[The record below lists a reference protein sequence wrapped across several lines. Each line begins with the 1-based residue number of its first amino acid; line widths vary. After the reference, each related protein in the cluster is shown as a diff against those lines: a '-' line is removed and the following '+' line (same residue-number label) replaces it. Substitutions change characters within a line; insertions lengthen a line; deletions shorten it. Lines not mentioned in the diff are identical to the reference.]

1 MSVSRVEDLTIRV
14 DTGRWSST
22 VVDGARLNLAGGTV
36 TALLGDSGSGKSM
49 LAKALAG
56 ALPATADVSGTL
68 DVPAVAYVPQ
78 SGADAFSSAHTV
90 GEQLRDIA
98 RRHGTDLHAAC
109 DRALYPADRLDLYVE
124 QHSGGEIDRA
134 ALAAGFLAA
143 PQLLIVDEP
152 SSSVDDGLAEV
163 IWSTL
168 GGYPSEIVPGAAVLV
183 ITSDIGLM
191 SASGV
196 VDRIVMLRDG
206 RVVVDDEAAAV
217 LGSDDAYVS
226 RFLGAY
232 LGR

>member
-1 MSVSRVEDLTIRV
+1 MSVARVEDLTIRV
-14 DTGRWSST
+14 DTGRWSAT
-22 VVDGARLNLAGGTV
+22 VVDAAQLNLAGDAV

-49 LAKALAG
+49 LARALAG
-56 ALPATADVSGTL
+56 ALPETADASGIL
-68 DVPAVAYVPQ
+68 DVSSVAYVPQ
-78 SGADAFSSAHTV
+78 SGADAFTSSHTV
-90 GEQLRDIA
+90 GEQLREIA
-98 RRHGTDLHAAC
+98 ERHGTDLQAAC

-143 PQLLIVDEP
+143 PELLIVDEP

-163 IWSTL
+163 MWSAL
-168 GGYPSEIVPGAAVLV
+168 GAYSREMVPGAAVLV

-191 SASGV
+191 TRSGI

-206 RVVVDDEAAAV
+206 HVIADDSEVAV
-217 LGSDDAYVS
+217 LCSADPYIS

>member
-1 MSVSRVEDLTIRV
+1 MAVARVEDLAIRV
-14 DTGRWSST
+14 DTGRWSAT
-22 VVDGARLNLAGGTV
+22 VVDAVRLHLEGGTV
-36 TALLGDSGSGKSM
+36 TALLGDSGSGKTM
-49 LAKALAG
+49 LARSLAG
-56 ALPATADVSGTL
+56 TLPATAEATGDL
-68 DVPAVAYVPQ
+68 DVPSVAYVPQ

-90 GEQLRDIA
+90 GEQLREIA
-98 RRHGTDLHAAC
+98 ERCGTDLAAAC

-134 ALAAGFLAA
+134 ALAAGFLRA

-163 IWSTL
+163 MWSAL
-168 GGYPSEIVPGAAVLV
+168 GAYPREIVPGGAVLV

-191 SASGV
+191 GGSGI

-206 RVVVDDEAAAV
+206 RVIADAEAAAV
-217 LGSDDAYVS
+217 LGSDDPYIS